1 MREVY
6 FVLVKPSPQNHAACD
21 DSPGPNLI
29 APMRLEEDMLMV
41 EAVLDAIAT
50 TFKLAQGE
58 AGVLRQCDPTSE
70 DSNNPT
76 RGIDRVAQQ
85 TLKLHLE
92 VAFERKILFIA
103 EEPEPEG
110 AKVPRNL
117 RDSEVDVAFLDP
129 IDGTDLWVRGFGN
142 WCISTAIFDPRKG
155 RIRAAFVGYSSGDI
169 YWATP
174 QSVCRRGLDG
184 HDYPLLVSRTDGLAL
199 RDATICF
206 YGQKPINF
214 LAIQQNLELREFLLR
229 MKEEKE
235 QTGETGKDA
244 PKFRIYNLAGNPMMV
259 RMTES
264 EDVHAAVDVV
274 FELRGQ
280 KAYDVVPGAFIAQRA
295 GASLVNLLNQPIN
308 LDEAL
313 RNHKNLVTY
322 VLAATPQLADEAV
335 GSLVPK
341 RR

>member
-6 FVLVKPSPQNHAACD
+6 LVLVKLSPFHHAASD
-21 DSPGPNLI
+21 DPPRPALV
-29 APMRLEEDMLMV
+29 APMRLDDDMPMV

-58 AGVLRQCDPTSE
+58 EDILRRRDPTSE

-85 TLKLHLE
+85 NLKLRLD
-92 VAFERKILFIA
+92 VIFERKILFIA
-103 EEPEPEG
+103 EEPEPGE
-110 AKVPRNL
+110 AAVPEDL
-117 RDSEVDVAFLDP
+117 VDSDVNVAILDP
-129 IDGTDLWVRGFGN
+129 IDGTDLWLRGFGN
-142 WCISTAIFDPRKG
+142 WCISTVIFDPGKA

-174 QSVCRRGLDG
+174 QSVCRRDLDG
-184 HDYPLLVSRTDGLAL
+184 YHYPLVVSRTAGLAL

-206 YGQKPINF
+206 YGQKPVNF
-214 LAIQQNLELREFLLR
+214 LAIQQNLNLRQFLLS
-229 MKEEKE
+229 MKKEKE
-235 QTGETGKDA
+235 RAEENGGDA

-264 EDVHAAVDVV
+264 DGVHAAVDVV
-274 FELRGQ
+274 FEQRGQ
-280 KAYDVVPGAFIAQRA
+280 KAYDVVPGAYIAKRA
-295 GASLVNLLNQPIN
+295 GASLVNLLNKPIN

-313 RNHKNLVTY
+313 RYHKKLITY
-322 VLAATPQLADEAV
+322 VLAATPQLGDEAV
-335 GSLVPK
+335 ASLLPRK
-341 RR
+341 R